1 MTIERPLTGV
11 SGARPGTLRRGFRAG
26 IRRAIVLVAAAGI
39 AATALAPAAM
49 AVPTFQVTTPYPAV
63 VVAPGAHVSFDVSI
77 TTGEP
82 QRVSLALTG
91 APDSWNAAIHG
102 GGFVVDEV
110 QTNGK
115 DASSVRVDL
124 DVPADATGT
133 TTMNL
138 NASAGSLSSDLPLV
152 VRVNAAATGKLSLTS
167 DVPSLKGPSTQTFS
181 FNLTLTNGTAQDLTY
196 SINAQGPTGWTTQ
209 ATLTGQ
215 SQAASAVVKAGSTS
229 SVTVSATPPP
239 GAAAGAYQI
248 QVVATAGGH
257 TETFPLDVEVTGT
270 YKLAIS
276 TPGGLLNGHGAAGS
290 TSPLAVTVTNNGT
303 APITNVK
310 LTGTGPGGWNI
321 TFDQQTIASI
331 AAGQTV
337 TVNAQVKPSG
347 DAIAG
352 DYNLTVSAAG
362 DSSTTD
368 SMQIRY
374 TVETSILWGVVGVA
388 LIVAVVGGVWWVF
401 QRYGRR

>member
-1 MTIERPLTGV
+1 MTTERPLTGV
-11 SGARPGTLRRGFRAG
+11 SGARPGALRRGLRAG
-26 IRRAIVLVAAAGI
+26 IRRAVVLLAAAGI
-39 AATALAPAAM
+39 AASTLAPAVLA
-49 AVPTFQVTTPYPAV
+49 ADALTITTPYPAV
-63 VVAPGAHVSFDVSI
+63 VVAPGARVSFDVSI
-77 TTGEP
+77 TTTSPE
-82 QRVSLALTG
+82 RVSLTLTG
-91 APDSWNAAIHG
+91 APAAWNAAIRG
-102 GGFVVDEV
+102 GGFVVDEA

-115 DASSVRVDL
+115 DPATVRVDL

-133 TTMNL
+133 TALNL
-138 NASAGSLSSDLPLV
+138 NARFGTTSADLPLS

-181 FNLTLTNGTAQDLTY
+181 FNLTLNNGTAQDLTY
-196 SINAQGPTGWTTQ
+196 SINAQGPAGWTVQ

-229 SVTVSATPPP
+229 SVTVSATPPA
-239 GAAAGAYQI
+239 GAAAGTYQI
-248 QVVATAGGH
+248 QVVATAGGR
-257 TETFPLDVEVTGT
+257 TEQFALDVEVTGT
-270 YKLAIS
+270 YKLALS

-310 LTGTGPGGWNI
+310 LTGTGPGGWTI
-321 TFDQQTIASI
+321 TFDQPTVASI
-331 AAGQTV
+331 EAGKTV

-352 DYNLTVSAAG
+352 DYNLTISAAG